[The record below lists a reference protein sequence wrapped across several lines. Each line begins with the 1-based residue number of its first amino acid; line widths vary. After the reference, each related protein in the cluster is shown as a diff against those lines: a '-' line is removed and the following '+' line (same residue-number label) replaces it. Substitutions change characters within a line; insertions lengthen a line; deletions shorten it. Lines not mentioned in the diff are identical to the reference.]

1 MQNKSTKN
9 LYLQK
14 KKVMPVLLLG
24 FALTLI
30 TWKVCMYC
38 LVFCIADTMQ
48 WCIVV
53 DVSIYKTN
61 DEHNKVKG
69 FLKSHFTPPT
79 LDSGIDVFPTFINL
93 RFFFRPYCLIKEGKR
108 TFLCKVWVLI
118 QGPMFILFAKFSR
131 SLKYVQRIATRK

>member
-1 MQNKSTKN
+1 MQNESTKN
-9 LYLQK
+9 LYFQK
-14 KKVMPVLLLG
+14 RKVMLRLLLG

-38 LVFCIADTMQ
+38 LVFCIVDTMQ

-61 DEHNKVKG
+61 NKVKG

-79 LDSGIDVFPTFINL
+79 LDSGIDVGPTFINF
-93 RFFFRPYCLIKEGKR
+93 RFFFRPYCLIKEGER
-108 TFLCKVWVLI
+108 TFLCNTYVLF

-131 SLKYVQRIATRK
+131 SLE